1 MVKLLLD
8 LDELISCILGK
19 AAFSLRGLDRA
30 HVDLCFVGAGCSI
43 VPGKLGIKHRVVLS
57 EKGVEVCPDGLG

>member
-1 MVKLLLD
+1 MDKLLLE

-30 HVDLCFVGAGCSI
+30 YVDLCFVGTACSI
-43 VPGKLGIKHRVVLS
+43 VHGKLGIKYEVVLS